1 MQCNVYLL
9 QATPT
14 HCRPHPPTAGPT
26 HPLQATPT
34 NTALHPHTAGH
45 IYLLQA
51 TPTHCRLHLPTQVTP
66 TSSIPHPL
74 TTSVI
79 LRRAIESKRSVG
91 DRLEPSSAR
100 THRSKPQDAR
110 QSPVG
115 RVYRT
120 AAPQTHACLAA
131 PPLLAEEAD
140 NWVNTH
146 HPSEQCTVWHPPPLS
161 QCAS

>member
-1 MQCNVYLL
+1 MQRLPTAGHTQPLQVVPTHCQSHPPTAGHAHLL

-14 HCRPHPPTAGPT
+14 HCRPHLPTAGHT

-34 NTALHPHTAGH
+34 HCRSHPPTAGH
-45 IYLLQA
+45 TYPL
-51 TPTHCRLHLPTQVTP
+51 QVTP
-66 TSSIPHPL
+66 TSSMPHPL

-100 THRSKPQDAR
+100 THRNKPQEAR

-115 RVYRT
+115 QVYWT
-120 AAPQTHACLAA
+120 AAPQTL
-131 PPLLAEEAD
+131 
-140 NWVNTH
+140 V
-146 HPSEQCTVWHPPPLS
+146 
-161 QCAS
+161 